1 MKNKYDNG
9 LFKYLIQ
16 QCKNPSGM
24 IGSKMTDIWNH
35 TFRNMTHWG
44 LQEIMISNSDIIL
57 DVGCGGGMTVN
68 ELVNFISGNG
78 KVYGI
83 DISEVAVEKTKRKN
97 KIHIAQ
103 NKAKVLQT
111 PIEKLPFFN
120 EMFDKIFAIQTH
132 IYWSNLEDGLSEVFR
147 VLKPHGSFYIICEN
161 DKIVYHLQKYDNTS
175 AMIELLKRVG
185 FTNVGYIVNE
195 NWIKYTC
202 NK

>member
-1 MKNKYDNG
+1 MKSDYDNS
-9 LFKYLIQ
+9 LIKYLIQ

-44 LQEIMISNSDIIL
+44 LQEVLISNSDIIL

-68 ELVNFISGNG
+68 ELADFISENG

-83 DISEVAVEKTKRKN
+83 DISEVAVEKSKTKNR
-97 KIHIAQ
+97 IYIEQ
-103 NKAKVLQT
+103 NKVKVQQA
-111 PIEKLPFFN
+111 PIEKLPFSH

-132 IYWSNLEDGLSEVFR
+132 IYWENIEEGLSEVFR
-147 VLKPHGSFYIICEN
+147 VLKPQGSFYIICEN
-161 DKIVYHLQKYDNTS
+161 DKIVYHLQKYENSTT
-175 AMIELLKRVG
+175 MIELLKQVG
-185 FTNVGYIVNE
+185 FSNVGNIVKD
-195 NWIKYTC
+195 NWVKYTC